1 MLSNIKA
8 YQSETE
14 SQHSPSQNCP
24 LCCAPGCLFTKGSLL
39 ILISCCHVCL
49 YSHKIFWAQIYMYV
63 YLYYIYIYIYIY
75 ILYIYISADNTDQNG
90 T

>member
-49 YSHKIFWAQIYMYV
+49 YSHKILW
-63 YLYYIYIYIYIY
+63 LYR
-75 ILYIYISADNTDQNG
+75 LDGLEGPLNQPNG
-90 T
+90 

>member
-8 YQSETE
+8 YQSETV
-14 SQHSPSQNCP
+14 SQHSP

-49 YSHKIFWAQIYMYV
+49 YSHKILW
-63 YLYYIYIYIYIY
+63 LYR
-75 ILYIYISADNTDQNG
+75 LDVLQGPLNPPNG
-90 T
+90 